1 MTLENFSNLNYS
13 VISMNKIPPET
24 SSRCEDMS
32 IVGISQQKPAGTS
45 SHSSSL
51 PGLVLGARTW

>member
-1 MTLENFSNLNYS
+1 MTLADFSSLNDS

-24 SSRCEDMS
+24 SSRGEDVS

-45 SHSSSL
+45 SHFSSL
-51 PGLVLGARTW
+51 LGTRTW